1 MVTIEVQRY
10 NVCITLLSDITAKKE
25 LLKIVKDSESLALR
39 NEPSTSGQ
47 SKPSTSSGNL
57 HTLRDANYSIPFLDK
72 PVFISFFLMSLIN
85 IRFLDFC
92 FIFFPE
98 HKQDCEYDSDSD
110 HPLVVSVT
118 YPWHH
123 PLTEMLGLY
132 PPSVYVPGDIQ
143 DWDTGSNGSNFFEDL
158 TLALNSIYGSN
169 EPIAIE
175 QIAIEQIAIEPIVTL
190 PTFP

>member
-1 MVTIEVQRY
+1 
-10 NVCITLLSDITAKKE
+10 
-25 LLKIVKDSESLALR
+25 
-39 NEPSTSGQ
+39 
-47 SKPSTSSGNL
+47 
-57 HTLRDANYSIPFLDK
+57 
-72 PVFISFFLMSLIN
+72 
-85 IRFLDFC
+85 
-92 FIFFPE
+92 
-98 HKQDCEYDSDSD
+98 
-110 HPLVVSVT
+110 
-118 YPWHH
+118 
-123 PLTEMLGLY
+123 MLGLY